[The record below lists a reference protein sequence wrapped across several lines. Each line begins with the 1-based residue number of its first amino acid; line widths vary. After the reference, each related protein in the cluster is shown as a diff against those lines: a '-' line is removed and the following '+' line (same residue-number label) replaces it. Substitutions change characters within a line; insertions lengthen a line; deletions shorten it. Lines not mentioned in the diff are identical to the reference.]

1 MKIYLQGLTY
11 FIKPEIWLFYIVVL
25 QTTAKKWTKVKNSH
39 AGHVKLLFWP
49 TYCVVHNSSSA
60 IIQTSQW
67 RQINIDVWHNPATN
81 KHNFCVYSTRIYAV
95 LNLLSQFI
103 I

>member
-11 FIKPEIWLFYIVVL
+11 YFIKPEIWLFDVVFL

-39 AGHVKLLFWP
+39 AGHVKLLVWP

-60 IIQTSQW
+60 KTQTA
-67 RQINIDVWHNPATN
+67 VWLPSF
-81 KHNFCVYSTRIYAV
+81 K
-95 LNLLSQFI
+95 LLAPNQY
-103 I
+103 